1 MNDKDFIEDIV
12 SKKTDDYFKEIK
24 EEVGTTKYIIK
35 AQISGSGIVE
45 RPDVVGAIFGQ
56 TEGLLSDDLD
66 LRELQKTGRIG
77 RIRVNIVSKN
87 GKSTGEIIVPSSLDK
102 VETAI
107 LAASLETIDRVGPC
121 NAKIDVKAIED
132 VRKSKR
138 NYVIDRAKIIL
149 TTMVDEI
156 TPESQELTD
165 EVKESVRMG
174 EIKTFG
180 DDKLPA
186 GPNVDESDAIIVV
199 EGRAD
204 VLNLLKI
211 GIKNTIAVEGTSV
224 SQTIAGVSHEK
235 TVTAFVD
242 GDRGGELILRELFQI
257 AEIDYVARAP
267 MGKEVEELTK
277 KEIIKALR
285 NKIPAEQWIV
295 ENLDKPKSE
304 ITSKPQQ
311 KPEERDFHPKQQHQ
325 NENHSHPEQ
334 VQPKKPY
341 SDLDRFGEIIE
352 KLPGTLD
359 AYLLDADGNVKHK
372 VSVRDLVDAMRYTED
387 YEAVVFDGVVTQRLV
402 DIAGEKNVK
411 FLVGVKTGNI
421 TKKPVNLKVLSF
433 KEQTGEME
441 GVGV

>member
-1 MNDKDFIEDIV
+1 MSDKDFIEDIV
-12 SKKTDDYFKEIK
+12 SKKGDDYLKDIK

-35 AQISGSGIVE
+35 AQINASGIVE

-66 LRELQKTGRIG
+66 LHELQKTGRIG
-77 RIRVNIVSKN
+77 RIRVNITSKN

-121 NAKIDVKAIED
+121 NARIDVTTIED

-138 NYVIDRAKIIL
+138 NYVVDRAKIIL

-156 TPESQELTD
+156 TPESSELTD

-174 EIKTFG
+174 EIQSFG
-180 DDKLPA
+180 EDQLPA

-204 VLNLLKI
+204 VLNLLKY
-211 GIKNTIAVEGTSV
+211 GIKNTLAVEGTSV
-224 SQTIAGVSHEK
+224 SKTIAAISHEK

-242 GDRGGELILRELFQI
+242 GDRGGELILKELFQV
-257 AEIDYVARAP
+257 AEVDYIARAP
-267 MGKEVEELTK
+267 MGKEVEDLTK

-295 ENLDKPKSE
+295 ENIDKPRYE
-304 ITSKPQQ
+304 QSKPQVKHDEKEPQQ
-311 KPEERDFHPKQQHQ
+311 KHHRPESYHKP
-325 NENHSHPEQ
+325 PE
-334 VQPKKPY
+334 PIPLKKPY

-359 AYLLDADGNVKHK
+359 AYLLDAEGKIKHK

-402 DIAGEKNVK
+402 DIAGEKGVK

-433 KEQTGEME
+433 KEQSGEME
-441 GVGV
+441 AAGV

>member
-1 MNDKDFIEDIV
+1 MSDKDFMEDIA
-12 SKKTDDYFKEIK
+12 SKRSEDYFKEIK

-35 AQISGSGIVE
+35 AQITASGIVE

-77 RIRVNIVSKN
+77 RIRVNINSKM

-102 VETAI
+102 VETSI

-121 NAKIDVKAIED
+121 NAKIEVMTIED

-180 DDKLPA
+180 EDQLPA
-186 GPNVDESDAIIVV
+186 GPNVVDSDAIIVV

-204 VLNLLKI
+204 VLNLLKY

-224 SQTIAGVSHEK
+224 SKTIAAISREK

-242 GDRGGELILRELFQI
+242 GDRGGELILKELFQI
-257 AEIDYVARAP
+257 AEVDYIAKAP
-267 MGKEVEELTK
+267 IGKSVEDLTK
-277 KEIIKALR
+277 KEIIKSLR
-285 NKIPAEQWIV
+285 NKIPAEQWLV
-295 ENLDKPKSE
+295 ENLEK
-304 ITSKPQQ
+304 SKPDFIKTPTKPDEREFQQ
-311 KPEERDFHPKQQHQ
+311 KNNKNVHQKIEE
-325 NENHSHPEQ
+325 
-334 VQPKKPY
+334 PKKPY
-341 SDLDRFGEIIE
+341 SDLDQFGEIIE

-359 AYLLDADGNVKHK
+359 AYLLDGEGKVTHK
-372 VSVRDLVDAMRYTED
+372 VSVRDLVDAMKHSED

-402 DIAGEKNVK
+402 DIAGEKGVK
-411 FLVGVKTGNI
+411 FLIGVKTGNI
-421 TKKPVNLKVLSF
+421 TKKPVSLKVLSF
-433 KEQTGEME
+433 KDQVGEME
-441 GVGV
+441 RAGV

>member
-1 MNDKDFIEDIV
+1 MSDKDFIEDIV
-12 SKKTDDYFKEIK
+12 SKKGDDYFKEIK
-24 EEVGTTKYIIK
+24 EEIGTTKYIIK
-35 AQISGSGIVE
+35 AQITASGIVE

-77 RIRVNIVSKN
+77 RIRVNINSKN

-121 NAKIDVKAIED
+121 NARIDVTTIED

-156 TPESQELTD
+156 TPESSELTD

-174 EIKTFG
+174 EIKAFG
-180 DDKLPA
+180 EDQLPA

-204 VLNLLKI
+204 VLNLLKY

-224 SQTIAGVSHEK
+224 SKTIAAISHEK

-242 GDRGGELILRELFQI
+242 GDRGGELILKELFQI
-257 AEIDYVARAP
+257 AEIDYIARAP
-267 MGKEVEELTK
+267 MGKEVEDLTK

-295 ENLDKPKSE
+295 ENIDKPRTEAPKQQPKPE
-304 ITSKPQQ
+304 DREHPQKYHHHEPQQ
-311 KPEERDFHPKQQHQ
+311 KQPEP
-325 NENHSHPEQ
+325 

-359 AYLLDADGNVKHK
+359 AYLLDADGKVKHK

-402 DIAGEKNVK
+402 DIAGEKGVK

-421 TKKPVNLKVLSF
+421 TKKPVNLKVISF
-433 KEQTGEME
+433 KEQGGEME
-441 GVGV
+441 AAGV

>member
-1 MNDKDFIEDIV
+1 MSDKDFMDDIV
-12 SKKTDDYFKEIK
+12 SKRSDDYFKEIK

-35 AQISGSGIVE
+35 AHITASGIVE

-77 RIRVNIVSKN
+77 RIRVNINSKM

-102 VETAI
+102 VETSI

-121 NAKIDVKAIED
+121 NAKIEVITIED

-180 DDKLPA
+180 EDQLPA
-186 GPNVDESDAIIVV
+186 GPNVVDSDAIIVV

-204 VLNLLKI
+204 VLNLLKY
-211 GIKNTIAVEGTSV
+211 GIKNTLAVEGTSV
-224 SQTIAGVSHEK
+224 SKTIATISREK

-242 GDRGGELILRELFQI
+242 GDRGGELILKELFQI
-257 AEIDYVARAP
+257 AEVDYIAKAP
-267 MGKEVEELTK
+267 TGKSVEDLTK

-285 NKIPAEQWIV
+285 NKIPAEQWLV
-295 ENLDKPKSE
+295 ENLEKSKPDFTKAPPKPDE
-304 ITSKPQQ
+304 REFQQKNNKITSQ
-311 KPEERDFHPKQQHQ
+311 KPEE
-325 NENHSHPEQ
+325 
-334 VQPKKPY
+334 PKKPY
-341 SDLDRFGEIIE
+341 SDLDQFGEIIE

-359 AYLLDADGNVKHK
+359 AYLLDENGKVAHK
-372 VSVRDLVDAMRYTED
+372 VSVRDLVDAMKHSED
-387 YEAVVFDGVVTQRLV
+387 YQSVVFDGVVTQRLV
-402 DIAGEKNVK
+402 DIAGEKGVK

-433 KEQTGEME
+433 KDHRNEM
-441 GVGV
+441 

>member
-1 MNDKDFIEDIV
+1 MKDKDFIEDIV
-12 SKKTDDYFKEIK
+12 SKKSDDYFKDIK

-35 AQISGSGIVE
+35 AQITASGIVE

-87 GKSTGEIIVPSSLDK
+87 GKSTGDIIVPSSLDK

-121 NAKIDVKAIED
+121 NARIDVKAIED

-180 DDKLPA
+180 EDQLPA

-204 VLNLLKI
+204 VLNLLKY

-224 SQTIAGVSHEK
+224 SQTIARISHEK

-267 MGKEVEELTK
+267 MGKEVEDLTK

-295 ENLDKPKSE
+295 ENLDKPKMDSQ
-304 ITSKPQQ
+304 KPQQ
-311 KPEERDFHPKQQHQ
+311 KSEEREYSQKQQHHQ
-325 NENHSHPEQ
+325 ENHYHPEP
-334 VQPKKPY
+334 VQAKKPY
-341 SDLDRFGEIIE
+341 SDLDRFEEIIE

-359 AYLLDADGNVKHK
+359 AYLLDVDGNVKHK

-411 FLVGVKTGNI
+411 YLVGVKTGNI

-433 KEQTGEME
+433 KDQSGEME

>member
-1 MNDKDFIEDIV
+1 MSDKDFIEDIV
-12 SKKTDDYFKEIK
+12 SKKSEDYFKDIK

-35 AQISGSGIVE
+35 AQITASGIVE

-77 RIRVNIVSKN
+77 RIRVNINSKN

-121 NAKIDVKAIED
+121 NARIDVTTIED

-156 TPESQELTD
+156 TPESSELTD

-174 EIKTFG
+174 EIKSFG
-180 DDKLPA
+180 EDQLPA

-204 VLNLLKI
+204 VLNLLKY

-224 SQTIAGVSHEK
+224 SKTIGVISHEK

-257 AEIDYVARAP
+257 AEIDYIARAP
-267 MGKEVEELTK
+267 MGKEVEDLTK

-295 ENLDKPKSE
+295 ENLDKPRTE
-304 ITSKPQQ
+304 ATRPQQ
-311 KPEERDFHPKQQHQ
+311 KPEEREFPQKQPQYH
-325 NENHSHPEQ
+325 EQ
-334 VQPKKPY
+334 QKPIEPIQQKKPY

-359 AYLLDADGNVKHK
+359 AYLLDVEGKVKHK

-402 DIAGEKNVK
+402 DIAGEKGVR

-433 KEQTGEME
+433 KEQGGEME
-441 GVGV
+441 SVGV

>member
-1 MNDKDFIEDIV
+1 
-12 SKKTDDYFKEIK
+12 
-24 EEVGTTKYIIK
+24 
-35 AQISGSGIVE
+35 
-45 RPDVVGAIFGQ
+45 
-56 TEGLLSDDLD
+56 
-66 LRELQKTGRIG
+66 
-77 RIRVNIVSKN
+77 
-87 GKSTGEIIVPSSLDK
+87 
-102 VETAI
+102 
-107 LAASLETIDRVGPC
+107 
-121 NAKIDVKAIED
+121 
-132 VRKSKR
+132 
-138 NYVIDRAKIIL
+138 
-149 TTMVDEI
+149 
-156 TPESQELTD
+156 
-165 EVKESVRMG
+165 
-174 EIKTFG
+174 
-180 DDKLPA
+180 
-186 GPNVDESDAIIVV
+186 
-199 EGRAD
+199 
-204 VLNLLKI
+204 
-211 GIKNTIAVEGTSV
+211 
-224 SQTIAGVSHEK
+224 
-235 TVTAFVD
+235 
-242 GDRGGELILRELFQI
+242 
-257 AEIDYVARAP
+257 

-325 NENHSHPEQ
+325 HENHSHPEP

>member
-1 MNDKDFIEDIV
+1 MSDKDFIEDIV
-12 SKKTDDYFKEIK
+12 SKKGDDYLKDIK

-35 AQISGSGIVE
+35 AQINASGIVE

-77 RIRVNIVSKN
+77 RIRVNINSKN

-121 NAKIDVKAIED
+121 NARIDVTTIED

-138 NYVIDRAKIIL
+138 NYVVDRAKIIL

-156 TPESQELTD
+156 TPESSELTD

-174 EIKTFG
+174 EIQSFG
-180 DDKLPA
+180 EDQLPA

-204 VLNLLKI
+204 VLNLLKY
-211 GIKNTIAVEGTSV
+211 GIKNTLAVEGTSV
-224 SQTIAGVSHEK
+224 SKTIAAISHEK

-242 GDRGGELILRELFQI
+242 GDRGGELILKELFQV
-257 AEIDYVARAP
+257 AEVDYIARAP
-267 MGKEVEELTK
+267 MGKEVEDLTK

-295 ENLDKPKSE
+295 ENIDKPRYEQPKSQVKHDE
-304 ITSKPQQ
+304 KEPQQ
-311 KPEERDFHPKQQHQ
+311 KHHRPESYHKP
-325 NENHSHPEQ
+325 PE
-334 VQPKKPY
+334 PIPLKKPY

-359 AYLLDADGNVKHK
+359 AYLLDAEGKIKHK
-372 VSVRDLVDAMRYTED
+372 VSVRDLLDAMRYTED

-402 DIAGEKNVK
+402 DIAGEKGVK

-433 KEQTGEME
+433 KEQSGEME
-441 GVGV
+441 AAGV

>member
-1 MNDKDFIEDIV
+1 MSDKDFIEDIV
-12 SKKTDDYFKEIK
+12 SKKGDDYLKDIK

-35 AQISGSGIVE
+35 AQINASGIVE

-77 RIRVNIVSKN
+77 RIRVNITSKN
-87 GKSTGEIIVPSSLDK
+87 GKSTGEIIVSSSLDK

-121 NAKIDVKAIED
+121 NARIDVTTIED

-138 NYVIDRAKIIL
+138 NYVVDRAKIIL

-156 TPESQELTD
+156 TPESSELTD

-174 EIKTFG
+174 EIQSFG
-180 DDKLPA
+180 EDQLPA

-204 VLNLLKI
+204 VLNLLKY
-211 GIKNTIAVEGTSV
+211 GIKNTLAVEGTSV
-224 SQTIAGVSHEK
+224 SKTIAAISHEK

-242 GDRGGELILRELFQI
+242 GDRGGELILKELFQV
-257 AEIDYVARAP
+257 AEVDYIARAP
-267 MGKEVEELTK
+267 MGKEVEDLTK

-295 ENLDKPKSE
+295 ENIDKPRYEQPKPQIKHDE
-304 ITSKPQQ
+304 KEPQQ
-311 KPEERDFHPKQQHQ
+311 KHHRPE
-325 NENHSHPEQ
+325 SHHKPAEQ
-334 VQPKKPY
+334 VPLKKPY

-359 AYLLDADGNVKHK
+359 AYLLDAEGKIKHK

-402 DIAGEKNVK
+402 DIAGEKGVK
-411 FLVGVKTGNI
+411 FLIGVKTGNI

-433 KEQTGEME
+433 KEQGGEVE
-441 GVGV
+441 AAGV

>member
-1 MNDKDFIEDIV
+1 MSDKDFIEDIV
-12 SKKTDDYFKEIK
+12 SKKGDDYLKDIK

-35 AQISGSGIVE
+35 AQINASGIVE

-77 RIRVNIVSKN
+77 RIRVNINSKN

-121 NAKIDVKAIED
+121 NARIDVTTIED

-138 NYVIDRAKIIL
+138 NYVVDRAKIIL

-156 TPESQELTD
+156 TPESSELTD

-174 EIKTFG
+174 EIQSFG
-180 DDKLPA
+180 EDQLPA

-204 VLNLLKI
+204 VLNLLKY
-211 GIKNTIAVEGTSV
+211 GIKNTLAVEGTSV
-224 SQTIAGVSHEK
+224 SKTIAAISHEK

-242 GDRGGELILRELFQI
+242 GDRGGELILKELFQV
-257 AEIDYVARAP
+257 AEVDYIARAP
-267 MGKEVEELTK
+267 MGKEVEDLTK

-295 ENLDKPKSE
+295 ENIDKPRYE
-304 ITSKPQQ
+304 QSKPQVKHDEKEPQQ
-311 KPEERDFHPKQQHQ
+311 KHHRPESYHKP
-325 NENHSHPEQ
+325 PE
-334 VQPKKPY
+334 PIPLKKPY

-359 AYLLDADGNVKHK
+359 AYLLDAEGKIKHK

-402 DIAGEKNVK
+402 DIAGEKGVK

-433 KEQTGEME
+433 KEQSGEME
-441 GVGV
+441 AAGV

>member
-1 MNDKDFIEDIV
+1 MKDKDFIEDIV
-12 SKKTDDYFKEIK
+12 SKKNDDYFKDIK

-35 AQISGSGIVE
+35 AQITASGIVE

-87 GKSTGEIIVPSSLDK
+87 GKSTGDIIVPSSLDK

-138 NYVIDRAKIIL
+138 NYVVDRAKIIL

-174 EIKTFG
+174 EIKSFG
-180 DDKLPA
+180 DDQLPA

-204 VLNLLKI
+204 VLNLLKY

-224 SQTIAGVSHEK
+224 SQTIAGISHEK

-267 MGKEVEELTK
+267 MGKEVEDLTK

-285 NKIPAEQWIV
+285 NKIPAEQWII
-295 ENLDKPKSE
+295 ENLDKPRGDVSKS
-304 ITSKPQQ
+304 QQ
-311 KPEERDFHPKQQHQ
+311 KPEEKEYQPKQQYQ
-325 NENHSHPEQ
+325 ENHFHPEP
-334 VQPKKPY
+334 VQAKKPY

-359 AYLLDADGNVKHK
+359 AYLLDMDGNVKHK

-387 YEAVVFDGVVTQRLV
+387 YDAVVFDGVVTQRLV

-433 KEQTGEME
+433 KDQTGEME
-441 GVGV
+441 GAGV

>member
-1 MNDKDFIEDIV
+1 MSDKDFIEDIV
-12 SKKTDDYFKEIK
+12 SKKSEDYFKDIK

-35 AQISGSGIVE
+35 AQITASGIVE

-77 RIRVNIVSKN
+77 RIRVNITSKN

-121 NAKIDVKAIED
+121 KARIDVTTIEE

-156 TPESQELTD
+156 TPESSELTD

-174 EIKTFG
+174 EIKSFG
-180 DDKLPA
+180 EDQLPA

-204 VLNLLKI
+204 VLNLLKY

-224 SQTIAGVSHEK
+224 SKTIGVISHEK

-257 AEIDYVARAP
+257 AEIDYIARAP
-267 MGKEVEELTK
+267 MGKEVEDLTK

-295 ENLDKPKSE
+295 ENLDKPR
-304 ITSKPQQ
+304 TDAPRPQQ
-311 KPEERDFHPKQQHQ
+311 KPEVREAPQNHYHPHEQQKPI
-325 NENHSHPEQ
+325 EPI
-334 VQPKKPY
+334 QPKKPY

-359 AYLLDADGNVKHK
+359 AYLLDAEGKVKHK

-402 DIAGEKNVK
+402 DIAGEKGVK

-421 TKKPVNLKVLSF
+421 SKKPVNLKVLSF
-433 KEQTGEME
+433 KEQGGELE
-441 GVGV
+441 SAGV

>member
-1 MNDKDFIEDIV
+1 MSDKDFIEDIV
-12 SKKTDDYFKEIK
+12 SKKSEDYFKDIK

-35 AQISGSGIVE
+35 AQITASGIVE

-77 RIRVNIVSKN
+77 RIRVNITSKN

-121 NAKIDVKAIED
+121 NARIDVTTIED

-156 TPESQELTD
+156 TPESSELTD

-174 EIKTFG
+174 EIKSFG
-180 DDKLPA
+180 EDQLPA

-204 VLNLLKI
+204 VLNLLKY

-224 SQTIAGVSHEK
+224 SKTIGVISHEK

-257 AEIDYVARAP
+257 AEIDYIARAP
-267 MGKEVEELTK
+267 MGKEVEDLTK

-295 ENLDKPKSE
+295 ENLDKPR
-304 ITSKPQQ
+304 TDAPRPQQ
-311 KPEERDFHPKQQHQ
+311 KPDVREAPQNHYHPHEQQKPI
-325 NENHSHPEQ
+325 EPI
-334 VQPKKPY
+334 QPKKPY

-359 AYLLDADGNVKHK
+359 AYLLDAEGKVKHK

-402 DIAGEKNVK
+402 DIAGEKGVK

-421 TKKPVNLKVLSF
+421 SKKPVNLKVLSF
-433 KEQTGEME
+433 KEQGGEVE
-441 GVGV
+441 SAGV

>member
-1 MNDKDFIEDIV
+1 MSDKDFIEDIV
-12 SKKTDDYFKEIK
+12 SKKGDDYFKDIK

-35 AQISGSGIVE
+35 AQITASGIVE

-77 RIRVNIVSKN
+77 RIRVNINSKN

-121 NAKIDVKAIED
+121 NARIDVSTIED

-156 TPESQELTD
+156 TPESSELTD

-174 EIKTFG
+174 EIKSFG
-180 DDKLPA
+180 EDQLPA

-204 VLNLLKI
+204 VLNLLKY

-224 SQTIAGVSHEK
+224 SKTIAGVSHEK

-242 GDRGGELILRELFQI
+242 GDRGGELILKELFQV
-257 AEIDYVARAP
+257 AEIDYIARAP
-267 MGKEVEELTK
+267 MGKEVEDLTK

-285 NKIPAEQWIV
+285 NKVPAEQWIV
-295 ENLDKPKSE
+295 ENLEKPKSDAPKPQQRSDE
-304 ITSKPQQ
+304 RDYPQKHHHYEPQQ
-311 KPEERDFHPKQQHQ
+311 KPPEPIQQ
-325 NENHSHPEQ
+325 
-334 VQPKKPY
+334 KKPY

-359 AYLLDADGNVKHK
+359 AYLLDTEGKVKHK

-402 DIAGEKNVK
+402 DIAGEKGVR

-433 KEQTGEME
+433 KEQGEME
-441 GVGV
+441 AVGV

>member
-1 MNDKDFIEDIV
+1 MSDKDFIEDIV
-12 SKKTDDYFKEIK
+12 SKKSEDYFKDIK

-35 AQISGSGIVE
+35 AQITASGIVE

-77 RIRVNIVSKN
+77 RIRVNITSKN
-87 GKSTGEIIVPSSLDK
+87 GKSTGEIVVPSSLDK

-121 NAKIDVKAIED
+121 NARIDVTTIED

-156 TPESQELTD
+156 TPESSELTD

-174 EIKTFG
+174 EIKSFG
-180 DDKLPA
+180 EDQLPA

-204 VLNLLKI
+204 VLNLLKY

-224 SQTIAGVSHEK
+224 SKTIGVISHEK

-257 AEIDYVARAP
+257 AEIDYIARAP
-267 MGKEVEELTK
+267 MGKEVEDLTK

-295 ENLDKPKSE
+295 ENLDKPRSENHKPQVKSE
-304 ITSKPQQ
+304 EREPQQ
-311 KPEERDFHPKQQHQ
+311 KNHHHEQQKPV
-325 NENHSHPEQ
+325 EL

-359 AYLLDADGNVKHK
+359 AYLLDEDGEVKHK

-402 DIAGEKNVK
+402 DIAGEKGVK

-433 KEQTGEME
+433 KEQGGEME
-441 GVGV
+441 SAGV

>member
-1 MNDKDFIEDIV
+1 M
-12 SKKTDDYFKEIK
+12 
-24 EEVGTTKYIIK
+24 
-35 AQISGSGIVE
+35 
-45 RPDVVGAIFGQ
+45 
-56 TEGLLSDDLD
+56 
-66 LRELQKTGRIG
+66 
-77 RIRVNIVSKN
+77 
-87 GKSTGEIIVPSSLDK
+87 
-102 VETAI
+102 
-107 LAASLETIDRVGPC
+107 
-121 NAKIDVKAIED
+121 IDVSTIED

-156 TPESQELTD
+156 TPESSELTD

-174 EIKTFG
+174 EIKSFG
-180 DDKLPA
+180 EDQLPA

-204 VLNLLKI
+204 VLNLLKY

-224 SQTIAGVSHEK
+224 SKTIGVISHEK

-257 AEIDYVARAP
+257 AEIDYIARAP
-267 MGKEVEELTK
+267 MGKEVEDLTK

-295 ENLDKPKSE
+295 ENLDKPR
-304 ITSKPQQ
+304 TDAPRPQQ
-311 KPEERDFHPKQQHQ
+311 KPEEREAPQKNYHPHEQQKPI
-325 NENHSHPEQ
+325 EPI
-334 VQPKKPY
+334 QPKKPY

-359 AYLLDADGNVKHK
+359 AYLLDAEGKVKHK

-387 YEAVVFDGVVTQRLV
+387 YEAVIFDGVVTQRLV
-402 DIAGEKNVK
+402 DIAGEKGVK

-433 KEQTGEME
+433 KEQGGEME
-441 GVGV
+441 SAGV